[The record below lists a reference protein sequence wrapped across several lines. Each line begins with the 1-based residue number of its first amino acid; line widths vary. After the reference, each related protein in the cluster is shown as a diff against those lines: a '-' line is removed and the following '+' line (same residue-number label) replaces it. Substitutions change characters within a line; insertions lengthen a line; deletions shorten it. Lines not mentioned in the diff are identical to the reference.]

1 MSRLAQFAMGSALA
15 ALLIVGSQH
24 ADAGHAIR
32 PVKTDVP
39 GTTCS
44 LDKAHASLI
53 FRVSHLAF
61 SNWTGRFANFDA
73 KLMLDSK
80 NPANSHVEA
89 TIDPNSLASD
99 NPPPGF
105 LDILHGAEWLNAGAF
120 PQITFQSTKIVMTA
134 PNKADVTGDLTLHGV
149 TKQVTLHTTFNG
161 GWAKMPLDPGG
172 ARIGYSAKGS
182 LDRSDFGIT
191 MGLSPKGTTMGVGDL
206 VSFQIEAE
214 FSEHPPVETKQ

>member
-73 KLMLDSK
+73 RLMLDSK

-105 LDILHGAEWLNAGAF
+105 PRPICADCGAARLHERASKSDI
-120 PQITFQSTKIVMTA
+120 K
-134 PNKADVTGDLTLHGV
+134 TGTEH
-149 TKQVTLHTTFNG
+149 
-161 GWAKMPLDPGG
+161 
-172 ARIGYSAKGS
+172 GS
-182 LDRSDFGIT
+182 L
-191 MGLSPKGTTMGVGDL
+191 
-206 VSFQIEAE
+206 AA
-214 FSEHPPVETKQ
+214 

>member
-1 MSRLAQFAMGSALA
+1 
-15 ALLIVGSQH
+15 LLIVGSQH

-32 PVKTDVP
+32 SVKTDVP

-61 SNWTGRFANFDA
+61 SNWTGRF
-73 KLMLDSK
+73 LL
-80 NPANSHVEA
+80 
-89 TIDPNSLASD
+89 
-99 NPPPGF
+99 
-105 LDILHGAEWLNAGAF
+105 
-120 PQITFQSTKIVMTA
+120 VMTA

-161 GWAKMPLDPGG
+161 GWAKMPLDSGG